1 MAGNEES
8 DFTLTND
15 FFKMGDGFTFED
27 LILAVG
33 QVFLFPKTLLGV
45 SFGGDELGR
54 LNGEPVH
61 P

>member
-1 MAGNEES
+1 
-8 DFTLTND
+8 
-15 FFKMGDGFTFED
+15 MGDGCTFED